1 MGEAQDTTR
10 LAMLKKECITMIMT
24 TEVMVTGT
32 KAENIT
38 EIEKN
43 KKAPDF
49 FGAFDFI
56 FSLNSG

>member
-1 MGEAQDTTR
+1 
-10 LAMLKKECITMIMT
+10 MIMT
-24 TEVMVTGT
+24 TGVVAIST

-49 FGAFDFI
+49 FGAFDFVFRTWI
-56 FSLNSG
+56 SWDSGRY